1 MEFVKLI
8 DRSPIKGPLPELSC
22 PDNLVGYAYYGIF
35 VANIRKSIRMANWEW
50 EIGGAT
56 FLLRYYCR

>member
-8 DRSPIKGPLPELSC
+8 DRSPIKEPLPELSC

-35 VANIRKSIRMANWEW
+35 VANIRKSIRMANWK
-50 EIGGAT
+50 
-56 FLLRYYCR
+56 